1 MKKDLRKAIQYII
14 KEVRFKSGDKQSRL
28 YVFLDDSGQC
38 RIYFSIDGKSPVSIW
53 GREDLYFIKI
63 QGFDKLRPVDISTIL
78 NNMEFEDKT
87 DHIRGSWGDISI
99 HKRIIEFIDV
109 PSVNKVSPEMIEQ
122 YSNVVNTN

>member
-38 RIYFSIDGKSPVSIW
+38 RIYFSIDGESPVSVW
-53 GREDLYFIKI
+53 GREDLSFINI
-63 QGFDKLRPVDISTIL
+63 QGFDKLRPVDISTML
-78 NNMEFEDKT
+78 NNMGFEDKT
-87 DHIRGSWGDISI
+87 DHIRGTWGDISI

-109 PSVNKVSPEMIEQ
+109 PSVNKVSPEMVKR
-122 YSNVVNTN
+122 YTNVVSTS